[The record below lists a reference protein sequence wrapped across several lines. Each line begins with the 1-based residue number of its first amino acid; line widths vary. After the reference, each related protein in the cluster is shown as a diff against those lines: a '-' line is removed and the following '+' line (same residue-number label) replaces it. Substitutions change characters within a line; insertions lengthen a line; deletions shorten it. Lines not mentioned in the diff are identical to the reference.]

1 MTAKAAKTKGA
12 VRWRRAGG
20 KMFVSI
26 TDLRLRLGYFGLSR
40 SAYYGARH
48 IR

>member
-1 MTAKAAKTKGA
+1 MTAKAAKPSSQA
-12 VRWRRAGG
+12 VEESAGG

-40 SAYYGARH
+40 SAYFGARH